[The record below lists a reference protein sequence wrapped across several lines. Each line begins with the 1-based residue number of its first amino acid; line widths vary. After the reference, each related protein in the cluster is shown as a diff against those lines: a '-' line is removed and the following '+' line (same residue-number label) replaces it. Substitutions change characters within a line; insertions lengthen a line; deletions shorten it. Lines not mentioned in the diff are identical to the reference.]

1 MEKDIGGLN
10 SFLKNLASN
19 TNATYHKYTGENA
32 GENYK
37 QLAKDIAD
45 ILLDH
50 IIIVVFVVVLIA
62 VTLFL
67 LYMYYHHWR
76 PRQ

>member
-1 MEKDIGGLN
+1 MEKDIGGLA
-10 SFLKNLASN
+10 SFMKELASS

-32 GENYK
+32 GEQYK

-50 IIIVVFVVVLIA
+50 IIIVVFVLILITI
-62 VTLFL
+62 TLFL